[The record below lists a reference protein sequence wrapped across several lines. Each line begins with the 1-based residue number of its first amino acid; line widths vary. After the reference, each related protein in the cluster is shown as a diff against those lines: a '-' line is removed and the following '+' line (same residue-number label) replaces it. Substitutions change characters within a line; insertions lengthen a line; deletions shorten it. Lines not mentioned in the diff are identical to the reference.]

1 MWYFVTRNPRK
12 LIHYV
17 LRQKDLRGKLTE
29 PVHYLHSRKRDGSK
43 TFGGGRWKGNLG
55 KSKGTQLKRVP
66 NGAPYIACSPR
77 IS

>member
-43 TFGGGRWKGNLG
+43 TFGGGALERKFGEKQGNPIEEG
-55 KSKGTQLKRVP
+55 P
-66 NGAPYIACSPR
+66 
-77 IS
+77 